1 MRRLTLASLAALAA
15 LAALP
20 GCGGGS
26 SSPGEQGVTA
36 RVDTDPFR
44 LTVLRDGE
52 PVVSQAMG
60 GRLRYRLESGEEHRL
75 TRASSSADGIYRVET
90 DEPGRTAE
98 VRVSETPVGIRLSMR
113 LEPETGVAQVYDA
126 WETGPEEHFLGG
138 GEQGEAVDLR
148 GEILAGKVSWV
159 CTHAPVP
166 YVASSAGWALRV
178 DTLNV
183 YALAFPGSSGGT
195 GCLFSE
201 RPSCEF
207 PGLADRAEVCVRG
220 ARLDLDLYAGSFEET
235 LRDYH
240 ARAGAPAVPPPGQ
253 FELIKW
259 RDENQSSDELLE
271 DVDRLRAAGIPVG
284 WIILDNPW
292 EPCIGEMTFDPR
304 RIPDPEGLI
313 RQLSERDVRLML
325 WVSPKLKC
333 PSGYP
338 PEAILG
344 ADQDQQTLDLRIPT
358 VMAEFRRRLRNVVE
372 LGVAGFKGDRADEVD
387 LEDLAPDYHNT
398 YPILF
403 ARAVMDEA
411 PEGAAVI
418 LRAAAMGSQ
427 SILPGIWAGDQPGDW
442 VGLHRAIRM
451 GQTAAMSGYPTWGS
465 DVGGYSSE
473 QLTPEVFA
481 RWAQLGAV
489 SPVMEVGGIGPH
501 ATPWVLGE
509 EAMEAL
515 RRAAILHYEL
525 YPYFRSVIDRGEPVL
540 RPLGYAYPDDP
551 QAWESDLQFLVGPDL
566 LAAPVTGG
574 GTTPS
579 VYLPAGEWVD
589 LHSGGAV
596 EGGEIF
602 VRSTPLDDLPLY
614 LRAGAVIPFNARTAD
629 PWWELDELDRADRA
643 GYLATDGAQLD
654 LAGQPEG
661 VQILVPAPV
670 RPGAVTLD
678 GREVDWTWSPGP
690 MPGAVVR
697 LEGPD
702 VRGELRL
709 SAP

>member
-1 MRRLTLASLAALAA
+1 
-15 LAALP
+15 
-20 GCGGGS
+20 
-26 SSPGEQGVTA
+26 
-36 RVDTDPFR
+36 
-44 LTVLRDGE
+44 
-52 PVVSQAMG
+52 
-60 GRLRYRLESGEEHRL
+60 
-75 TRASSSADGIYRVET
+75 
-90 DEPGRTAE
+90 
-98 VRVSETPVGIRLSMR
+98 
-113 LEPETGVAQVYDA
+113 
-126 WETGPEEHFLGG
+126 
-138 GEQGEAVDLR
+138 
-148 GEILAGKVSWV
+148 
-159 CTHAPVP
+159 
-166 YVASSAGWALRV
+166 
-178 DTLNV
+178 
-183 YALAFPGSSGGT
+183 
-195 GCLFSE
+195 
-201 RPSCEF
+201 
-207 PGLADRAEVCVRG
+207 
-220 ARLDLDLYAGSFEET
+220 
-235 LRDYH
+235 
-240 ARAGAPAVPPPGQ
+240 
-253 FELIKW
+253 
-259 RDENQSSDELLE
+259 
-271 DVDRLRAAGIPVG
+271 
-284 WIILDNPW
+284 
-292 EPCIGEMTFDPR
+292 
-304 RIPDPEGLI
+304 
-313 RQLSERDVRLML
+313 
-325 WVSPKLKC
+325 
-333 PSGYP
+333 
-338 PEAILG
+338 
-344 ADQDQQTLDLRIPT
+344 
-358 VMAEFRRRLRNVVE
+358 
-372 LGVAGFKGDRADEVD
+372 
-387 LEDLAPDYHNT
+387 
-398 YPILF
+398 
-403 ARAVMDEA
+403 
-411 PEGAAVI
+411 
-418 LRAAAMGSQ
+418 
-427 SILPGIWAGDQPGDW
+427 
-442 VGLHRAIRM
+442 
-451 GQTAAMSGYPTWGS
+451 MSGYPTWGS